1 MSACLSLKLTL
12 VGDASHPMPQIRL
25 HVSTTAESSRRSS
38 ATSMPATS
46 PAITSDEEPDEDD
59 EEADDEGD
67 APTRSGPF
75 HSAFGDAFTP
85 RAETKVPTLTVIP
98 PSPRLQK
105 IQAAKSPIWALATSG
120 TLEPDMGS
128 LTIGDAAVEELKP
141 SPNAE
146 EPGQPGPE
154 RPALEGRRK
163 SSGSERD
170 FIVPLASD
178 QAFFSL
184 LTAALTSLS
193 AFHAA
198 QQAAFTASVEALCKL
213 ISQSIQPSDG
223 SISVLPTPLTP
234 SPTTVV
240 THSSASRSRS
250 STRDLYAW
258 REIFSLWI
266 EAEIFESS
274 AERNRGERTIEE
286 AEVRLKRFANEVVRR
301 GLGDRRTIKGK
312 KSKEAWG
319 EFLRLNMLLL
329 DLKRFQLAN
338 INAARK

>member
-1 MSACLSLKLTL
+1 
-12 VGDASHPMPQIRL
+12 MPQIRL

-38 ATSMPATS
+38 ATSIAMTS
-46 PAITSDEEPDEDD
+46 PPITSDEDLDEDD
-59 EEADDEGD
+59 EDADDDSGTT
-67 APTRSGPF
+67 TRLRPSQ
-75 HSAFGDAFTP
+75 SAFSAAFAS
-85 RAETKVPTLTVIP
+85 RAETEVPTLTVIP

-128 LTIGDAAVEELKP
+128 LTIGDAAVEQAGLR
-141 SPNAE
+141 
-146 EPGQPGPE
+146 EPVPE
-154 RPALEGRRK
+154 RPQLEGRRQ

-250 STRDLYAW
+250 NTRDLYAW

-286 AEVRLKRFANEVVRR
+286 AEVRLKKFANEVVRR